1 MSNGKFTLSKLAGGL
16 AKAKAAESLTKA
28 GILTKI
34 EKPRQKQPHHEH
46 TGLDEMTT
54 RFDLVADTAFH
65 FFLIPF
71 AIFVAAMAFFSGGL
85 AAAFRKGLEI
95 LEGIRK

>member
-1 MSNGKFTLSKLAGGL
+1 MSNGKFTLTKHQEEVANIG
-16 AKAKAAESLTKA
+16 KAETLTE
-28 GILTKI
+28 L
-34 EKPRQKQPHHEH
+34 
-46 TGLDEMTT
+46 TT
-54 RFDLVADTAFH
+54 RFDLVADAAFH